1 MTNNQL
7 PSSFRDPAS
16 FVYIEENKIF
26 RKIRSEYK
34 NEMKHLMHSGLY
46 DELIDKKYLIKHTL
60 LKEELNNDLVIQP
73 EEIEF
78 ISYPYEW
85 SFEQIKD
92 AALLT
97 LKIQNIAINYN
108 MSLKDASIYNVQFKE
123 GKPIFIDTTSFEFY
137 NEKPWKAYYQ
147 FCKHFLYPLWVLK
160 YNSPALQGLYLAWL
174 DGLDPQLTKNVLPFK
189 SYFNLAVLLHLHLPL
204 SFKSSK
210 KVNEESK
217 LFTKSK
223 LKNLLKHLF
232 TTIDKLKLPQQLS
245 TWNKYYDKNITN
257 PSYLEAKENIFV
269 DYISSIKPGVVLDL
283 GANDG
288 HFSKL
293 VKNANIIISTDFDAY
308 VVNENYKNNK
318 NENRT
323 NILPLIIDVCNPS
336 PGIGWNN
343 EERMIFFGRK
353 EFDTVIAI
361 ALIHHLV
368 FTYNITLEMIAK
380 KFSIAKKFL
389 VIEFIPTSDE
399 KVIQI
404 TKNKNIEHINYSEEI
419 FETSFSSF
427 FKIIKKQNISHSER
441 ILYLYERKD

>member
-34 NEMKHLMHSGLY
+34 NEMEHLMQSGLY

-108 MSLKDASIYNVQFKE
+108 MSLKDASIYNVQFKD

-174 DGLDPQLTKNVLPFK
+174 DGLDPQLTKNILPFK
-189 SYFNLAVLLHLHLPL
+189 SYFNLAVLLHLHL
-204 SFKSSK
+204 
-210 KVNEESK
+210 
-217 LFTKSK
+217 
-223 LKNLLKHLF
+223 
-232 TTIDKLKLPQQLS
+232 
-245 TWNKYYDKNITN
+245 
-257 PSYLEAKENIFV
+257 
-269 DYISSIKPGVVLDL
+269 
-283 GANDG
+283 
-288 HFSKL
+288 
-293 VKNANIIISTDFDAY
+293 
-308 VVNENYKNNK
+308 
-318 NENRT
+318 
-323 NILPLIIDVCNPS
+323 
-336 PGIGWNN
+336 
-343 EERMIFFGRK
+343 
-353 EFDTVIAI
+353 
-361 ALIHHLV
+361 
-368 FTYNITLEMIAK
+368 
-380 KFSIAKKFL
+380 
-389 VIEFIPTSDE
+389 
-399 KVIQI
+399 
-404 TKNKNIEHINYSEEI
+404 
-419 FETSFSSF
+419 
-427 FKIIKKQNISHSER
+427 
-441 ILYLYERKD
+441 